1 MQKALSFFL
10 YEKENDIMFYNKRL
24 TESFEKVSSAM
35 QDISATMVLL
45 ADRLQETQEIQQK
58 ILEEL
63 AGLDNRVTELERK
76 VGWLW
81 ELPKKS
87 WLMA

>member
-1 MQKALSFFL
+1 
-10 YEKENDIMFYNKRL
+10 MFYNKRL

-76 VGWLW
+76 VG
-81 ELPKKS
+81 
-87 WLMA
+87 